1 MKSILTMCFLVICLP
16 FFAKAQEMKCKDL
29 QICHQILEANQFN
42 WAGEK
47 LRQEFNR
54 VCHITESKCQMITVR
69 ADVGETLAQLKKDFP
84 NAYFYQNQIDQE
96 DYIYKLEKPANKKK
110 SKKK

>member
-1 MKSILTMCFLVICLP
+1 MPTICFS
-16 FFAKAQEMKCKDL
+16 QEMKCKDL
-29 QICHQILEANQFN
+29 TTCHLILESNQFN

-47 LRQEFNR
+47 LKQEFNR
-54 VCHITESKCQMITVR
+54 VCHMTKSKCQIITVR

-96 DYIYKLEKPANKKK
+96 DYIYKLESPTKEIKP
-110 SKKK
+110 SKKKK